1 MRTGLMGMLDTMLR
15 VLARW
20 PRRMVLKSSGERV
33 ELLEIVEIDGRRR
46 CKVEFADGR
55 ITEVA
60 EAELD
65 SRLAG
70 NAIGAVAAVVV
81 AVAGAL
87 LGGTGALDGAEK
99 VLEDIAACAASA
111 ELPPATP

>member
-1 MRTGLMGMLDTMLR
+1 MRPGLMGLLDGLTR

-20 PRRMVLKSSGERV
+20 PRRMVLKASGERV
-33 ELLEIVEIDGRRR
+33 ELLEVVETDGRRR

-70 NAIGAVAAVVV
+70 NAVAGVAAIVIAIAGVV
-81 AVAGAL
+81 A
-87 LGGTGALDGAEK
+87 GGSGSLDGAEK
-99 VLEDIAACAASA
+99 ILEDIAACAAGP
-111 ELPPATP
+111 ELPAVTP